1 MKRIGVKKTAYVMK
15 RITVK
20 KIAYVMKGGPMDG
33 QTLYLSSPGTLSFS
47 LHGQTGHYN
56 SENVWVPA

>member
-1 MKRIGVKKTAYVMK
+1 MKRI
-15 RITVK
+15 RVK

-56 SENVWVPA
+56 SANVWVPA

>member
-1 MKRIGVKKTAYVMK
+1 MKRIRVKKTAYVME
-15 RITVK
+15 
-20 KIAYVMKGGPMDG
+20 GGPMDG

-56 SENVWVPA
+56 SENKWVPA

>member
-15 RITVK
+15 
-20 KIAYVMKGGPMDG
+20 GGPMDG
-33 QTLYLSSPGTLSFS
+33 RTLYLSSPGTLSFS

-56 SENVWVPA
+56 SANVWVLA

>member
-1 MKRIGVKKTAYVMK
+1 MKHIGVKKTAYVMTG
-15 RITVK
+15 RVK

-33 QTLYLSSPGTLSFS
+33 QTLYLSSSGTLSFS

>member
-1 MKRIGVKKTAYVMK
+1 MKRIRVKKTAYVMK
-15 RITVK
+15 
-20 KIAYVMKGGPMDG
+20 AAMDG

-47 LHGQTGHYN
+47 LHGQTGRYN

>member
-1 MKRIGVKKTAYVMK
+1 MKRIGVKKTAYVM
-15 RITVK
+15 T
-20 KIAYVMKGGPMDG
+20 GGPLDG